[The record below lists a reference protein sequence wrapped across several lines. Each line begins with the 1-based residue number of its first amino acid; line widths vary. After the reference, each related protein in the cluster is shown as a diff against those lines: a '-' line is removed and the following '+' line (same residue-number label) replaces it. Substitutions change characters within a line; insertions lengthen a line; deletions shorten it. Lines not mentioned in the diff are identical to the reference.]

1 MNKEILK
8 QLILSNSGVP
18 YVKGMPGTGKTQIL
32 EQIAGELNLKYI
44 DVRLSQVDEVEV
56 AGLPVVEDN
65 KESFKYATPPWVEAA
80 LHHDGFDGTLI
91 VFEELNRAELAQR
104 NAAMQILNERRVG
117 LKKLPTTIYMAATG
131 NLGEEDGT
139 EVNELDQAMNNRL
152 LHIKHELDVPTW
164 RKAFADKNVHW
175 TITSFVQEH
184 PSFFLRLE
192 TDKPAFATPRS
203 WTFLSDFVIKTF
215 GKESSPGDI
224 MGTMS
229 EVAHLFVGEA
239 AGRKYVNFLEDQNAI
254 TINDVL
260 KRYEKVEEKLKNF
273 NRPKMSSLIYE
284 LQRMDFN
291 TLKEKE
297 LVNVGKFLHL
307 VPDDEKVSIL
317 QDLVIKFETFTDNK
331 MAIKKML
338 VEFKDLLLH
347 IKDHKE
353 SKEE

>member
-1 MNKEILK
+1 MKKEILK

-18 YVKGMPGTGKTQIL
+18 YLKGMPGTGKTQIL
-32 EQIAGELNLKYI
+32 EQLAQELNLKYI

-56 AGLPVVEDN
+56 AGLPVVSDN

-80 LHHDGFDGTLI
+80 LHHEGYEGTLI

-117 LKKLPTTIYMAATG
+117 LKKLPSTIYMAATG

-152 LHIKHELDVPTW
+152 LHMVHTLDAPTW
-164 RKAFADKNVHW
+164 RENYADKNVHW
-175 TITSFVQEH
+175 TICSFVTEC
-184 PSFFLRLE
+184 PAFFLRLE

-203 WTFLSDFVIKTF
+203 WTFLSDFIIKNF
-215 GKESSPGDI
+215 GKESTPGEI
-224 MGTMS
+224 LGTVQ

-239 AGRKYVNFLEDQNAI
+239 AGRKYVNFLEDQNAV

-260 KRYEKVEEKLKNF
+260 KRYEKVEDKLKNF

-284 LQRMDFN
+284 LQRIDFN

-297 LVNVGKFLHL
+297 LLNVTKFLHM

-331 MAIKKML
+331 ASIKKML
-338 VEFKDLLLH
+338 KEFSELLLN
-347 IKDHKE
+347 IKSHKE
-353 SKEE
+353 SQE